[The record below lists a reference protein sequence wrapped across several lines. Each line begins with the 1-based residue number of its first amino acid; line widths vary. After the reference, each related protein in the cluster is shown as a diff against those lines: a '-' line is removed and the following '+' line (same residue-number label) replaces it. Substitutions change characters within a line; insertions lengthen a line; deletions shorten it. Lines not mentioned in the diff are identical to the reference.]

1 MRLAPRQEPSP
12 GPPSGLVTFLFTDIE
27 SSTRLA
33 QALGG
38 GYREVLADH
47 RRLMRESLRDHGGA
61 ELLTEG
67 DSFFAA
73 FVDAGQALAA
83 SLAAQRALADHP
95 WPSPAARPRVRMGLH
110 TGYAVAH
117 DGEYAST
124 EVHRAAR
131 IAAAAHGG
139 QVLCSEETGRA
150 AGTLPDHS
158 FLVDLGLHRLRGF
171 DGRTRIHQLV
181 AAGLDRNFPR
191 PRTVDDSPHN
201 LPAAL
206 TRFIGR
212 DAERGRLRGLLGR
225 HRLITVTGTGG
236 IGKSRLAV
244 QVARE
249 GATGGEGAGWPDG
262 VWFVDLAAANT
273 PELVPELVARALGRS
288 AEPGRGWPATLGEQL
303 AGLRCLLVLDT
314 CERQR
319 DATAALVAELLAG
332 CPWLT
337 VLGTGRTVLG
347 LPGELRCRLGPL
359 RLGMGPDGTPGDALT
374 LLAERTA
381 AARGT
386 TLGVDPELV
395 YLDRIARRLDGVPL
409 ALELAAARLRVLAAE
424 DLADRLSD
432 TIELLDSTAG
442 GVPYRPAGGPA
453 PARHASLRANVDWS
467 YRTLPP
473 PAARLLRWLSVFPG
487 SVPLPAVEWL
497 TAGWL
502 DRAGAIDALATLVDG
517 SLVEPEHD
525 GGAVT
530 YRLLDPVRSFAR
542 HRLADTGEALAA
554 RDRFRAWRRLGHPL
568 PHPRT
573 VADLSMPAAEPA
585 ATADLAV

>member
-1 MRLAPRQEPSP
+1 
-12 GPPSGLVTFLFTDIE
+12 LVTFLFTDIE

-33 QALGG
+33 QALGA
-38 GYREVLADH
+38 GYRQVLADH
-47 RRLMRESLRDHGGA
+47 RRLMRASLRDHGGA

-83 SLAAQRALADHP
+83 SLAAQRALAAHP
-95 WPSPAARPRVRMGLH
+95 WPHPAARPKVRMGLH

-117 DGEYAST
+117 GGEYAST
-124 EVHRAAR
+124 EVHLAAR

-150 AGTLPDHS
+150 AGRLPACS

-181 AAGLDRNFPR
+181 AAGLDRDFPR

-206 TRFIGR
+206 TRFVGR
-212 DAERGRLRGLLGR
+212 DVERARLRTLLTH
-225 HRLITVTGTGG
+225 HRLLTVTGTGG
-236 IGKSRLAV
+236 IGKSRLTV
-244 QVARE
+244 QVARD
-249 GATGGEGAGWPDG
+249 AADHRPDG
-262 VWFVDLAAANT
+262 IWFTDLATAAR
-273 PELVPELVARALGRS
+273 PEQVPELVARSLGLA
-288 AEPGRGWPATLGEQL
+288 AEPGRDWLDTLGEEL
-303 AGLRCLLVLDT
+303 AGRRCLLVLDT

-319 DATAALVAELLAG
+319 EAAAALVAGLLAA
-332 CPWLT
+332 CPRLT
-337 VLGTGRTVLG
+337 VLAAGRSPLA

-359 RLGMGPDGTPGDALT
+359 RLGMNPDGTPGDAVT
-374 LLAERTA
+374 LLADRTA
-381 AARGT
+381 ASRGT
-386 TLGVDPELV
+386 GPWPGGELSSDWLVGEVGGVGGWSNGELV
-395 YLDRIARRLDGVPL
+395 HLDRIARRLDGVPL

-424 DLADRLSD
+424 DLADRLTD
-432 TIELLDSTAG
+432 TIELLDGPG
-442 GVPYRPAGGPA
+442 GGAPYRPAGGPA
-453 PARHASLRANVDWS
+453 PARHASLRATVDWS
-467 YRTLPP
+467 YRTLAP

-487 SVPLPAVEWL
+487 AVPLTAVEWL

-502 DRAGAIDALATLVDG
+502 DRAGTIDALATLVDG
-517 SLVEPEHD
+517 SLVEPEHAD
-525 GGAVT
+525 GAVG

-554 RDRFRAWRRLGHPL
+554 RDRHRVWRRLGHPL
-568 PHPRT
+568 PHPRS
-573 VADLSMPAAEPA
+573 VADRSVAVAPEPA
-585 ATADLAV
+585 APADLAV